1 MKKYLLLP
9 LMLLMPVFAMA
20 QVNDEGGSVQTEV
33 YESDVAFQAVKPE
46 GKNLTE
52 AQKTALLSKI
62 ERIIAKNN
70 AGTISEH
77 NAFGIKADIDILDKK
92 STAGLVRNVTVLT
105 AEVTLTAFNV
115 ADGSI
120 YYTNSVRLETDV
132 VGDAKMAMDKLINS
146 IKVTDPQFVRFIRTA
161 RKRIV
166 KWYNDRGLPLP
177 IRQDKQELKGKNDTV
192 VVVREVQGQQHNTP
206 VAEQPAP
213 PQTSACDITLSTGDI
228 DFQIVSTQVDP
239 TRKRFSFTAKITNNM
254 SSGSLERAFKQA
266 FDQEGN
272 QLSNL
277 MVTEDRSYL
286 YEDYPEH
293 VGVRRTFM
301 VNGITA
307 QTTMLSYILIRIG
320 RTDVVIK
327 NLPVKNS

>member
-9 LMLLMPVFAMA
+9 LMLLMPVFVMA
-20 QVNDEGGSVQTEV
+20 QVYDEGGSVQTEV

-146 IKVTDPQFVRFIRTA
+146 VKVTDPQFVRFIRTA

-177 IRQDKQELKGKNDTV
+177 IRQDKQEPKGKNDTV

-213 PQTSACDITLSTGDI
+213 PQTSACDITLSTNDI

-239 TRKRFSFTAKITNNM
+239 IRKRFSFTAKITNNM